1 MAYTDEQAKKDIFA
15 AMDSLSIVE
24 KIKDID
30 KDKRTEDEKN
40 ELFRNER
47 HIKIKMG
54 FRKFVENLT
63 HAQNK
68 KIKDL
73 NLD

>member
-1 MAYTDEQAKKDIFA
+1 MAYTDGQAKKDIFA

-24 KIKDID
+24 KIKAID
-30 KDKRTEDEKN
+30 EDKRTEDEKN

-54 FRKFVENLT
+54 FRKFVQNLT
-63 HAQNK
+63 YAQNE
-68 KIKDL
+68 KIKNL

>member
-1 MAYTDEQAKKDIFA
+1 
-15 AMDSLSIVE
+15 MDSLSIVE
-24 KIKDID
+24 KIKAID
-30 KDKRTEDEKN
+30 ESKRTEDEKD

-54 FRKFVENLT
+54 FRRFVENLT
-63 HAQNK
+63 QAQHE

>member
-15 AMDSLSIVE
+15 AMDSVSIVE
-24 KIKDID
+24 KIKAID
-30 KDKRTEDEKN
+30 ESKRTEDENN

-47 HIKIKMG
+47 HVKIKMG
-54 FRKFVENLT
+54 LRKFVENLT
-63 HAQNK
+63 QAQNK
-68 KIKDL
+68 KITDL